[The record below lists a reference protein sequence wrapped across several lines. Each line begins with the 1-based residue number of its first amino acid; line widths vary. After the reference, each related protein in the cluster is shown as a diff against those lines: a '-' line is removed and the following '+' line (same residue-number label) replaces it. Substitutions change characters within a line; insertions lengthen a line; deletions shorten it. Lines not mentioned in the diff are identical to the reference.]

1 MTVSHWCLSENGT
14 MGQNLGT
21 EVQTGGDHGA
31 LLRAAEGCLREREPE
46 FQATQAFHAFR
57 KVKV

>member
-1 MTVSHWCLSENGT
+1 

-31 LLRAAEGCLREREPE
+31 LLRAAEGSLREREPE

-57 KVKV
+57 KMKF